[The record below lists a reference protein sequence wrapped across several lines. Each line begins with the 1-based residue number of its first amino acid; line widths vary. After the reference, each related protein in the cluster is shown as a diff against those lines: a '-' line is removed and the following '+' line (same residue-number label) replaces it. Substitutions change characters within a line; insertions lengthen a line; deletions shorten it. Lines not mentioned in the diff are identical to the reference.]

1 MAVTRQPTGR
11 GCYVPGAVRVVFEG
25 EAVNGFELAV
35 LLTPLATPVNTTQ
48 LGGPV

>member
-1 MAVTRQPTGR
+1 MAVRRQPTRR

-25 EAVNGFELAV
+25 EAVTGLEPAV
-35 LLTPLATPVNTTQ
+35 VLTPLATPVNTTQ